1 MAARGVEKWVEPS
14 YFVLSGGAGK
24 TKTENKSAFL
34 TEQANKHDRQ
44 HKRKK

>member
-1 MAARGVEKWVEPS
+1 MAARGVEKWVGPS

-24 TKTENKSAFL
+24 TKTESKSAFL